1 MSTKKML
8 FQKKTPAKPVKKIRV
23 VIQLE
28 GSMVDKD
35 TPLTEQSARDYFEMH
50 FQSPKGLNAHVINT
64 EDVTG

>member
-1 MSTKKML
+1 MSTKKIL

-23 VIQLE
+23 VVELK

-50 FQSPKGLNAHVINT
+50 FQCPKGLEGYVINT
-64 EDVTG
+64 EDVTE